1 MIIGLTGAYCAGKN
15 HVAALIEA
23 RGLPVLD
30 VDKLGHKAIELEKD
44 KIITLFGLDSLG
56 SRYNNSY
63 SSNNISS
70 YDSSCFRR
78 LLGQI
83 VYKNPEKLA
92 ALEAIVHP
100 MANRLTDEWVAAQNG
115 HCVVNAALLHRS
127 SMFDKLDKIIL
138 VKAPFLTRL
147 FRARKRDKLPWK
159 EIFKR
164 FKSQKDF
171 YKQYLSINARAFSAE
186 IHIVENPGIR
196 GALKLERRIDKI
208 LEGIV

>member
-44 KIITLFGLDSLG
+44 KIIALFGLDSLD
-56 SRYNNSY
+56 SSYNSSY

-70 YDSSCFRR
+70 YPIDRR

-100 MANRLTDEWVAAQNG
+100 MANHLTEEWAAAQSG

-127 SMFDKLDKIIL
+127 SMFSKLDKIIL

-147 FRARKRDKLPWK
+147 FRARKRDKLPWR

-171 YKQYLSINARAFSAE
+171 YTQYLSINAKAFSAE

-196 GALKLERRIDKI
+196 GTLKLERRIDKI

>member
-1 MIIGLTGAYCAGKN
+1 MIIGLTGVYCAGKN
-15 HVAALIEA
+15 HVAAIIEA
-23 RGLPVLD
+23 RGIPVLD

-44 KIITLFGLDSLG
+44 KIIALFGKEICLG
-56 SRYNNSY
+56 SSH
-63 SSNNISS
+63 S
-70 YDSSCFRR
+70 DSHPEIDRR

-100 MANRLTDEWVAAQNG
+100 MANRLTNEWVAAQNG
-115 HCVVNAALLHRS
+115 HCVINAALLHRS
-127 SMFDKLDKIIL
+127 VMFSKLDKIIL

-147 FRARKRDKLPWK
+147 FRARRRDNLPWK

-171 YKQYLSINARAFSAE
+171 YKQYLSINAKAFSAE
-186 IHIVENPGIR
+186 IHIVENSGVR
-196 GALKLERRIDKI
+196 GGLKLERRIDKI

>member
-1 MIIGLTGAYCAGKN
+1 MIIGLTGVYCAGKN
-15 HVAALIEA
+15 HVAALFEA
-23 RGLPVLD
+23 RGIPVLD
-30 VDKLGHKAIELEKD
+30 VDKLGHKAIELEKE
-44 KIITLFGLDSLG
+44 KIIALFGLDNL
-56 SRYNNSY
+56 NSG
-63 SSNNISS
+63 
-70 YDSSCFRR
+70 CFRR

-100 MANRLTDEWVAAQNG
+100 IANRLTDEWVAAQNG

-127 SMFDKLDKIIL
+127 SMFNKLDKIVL
-138 VKAPFLTRL
+138 VKAPLLTRL
-147 FRARKRDKLPWK
+147 FRARKRDKLPWR

-171 YKQYLSINARAFSAE
+171 NKQYLPINAGAFSAE